1 MGVSCAALSMKQRL
15 EMTAELNGLVA
26 RHYRLTREELAVI
39 LDSFTSFEE
48 DSELENMEEI
58 KWGDALIRK
67 FNGEVR
73 QRVMGYFDALI

>member
-1 MGVSCAALSMKQRL
+1 M
-15 EMTAELNGLVA
+15 
-26 RHYRLTREELAVI
+26 I

-73 QRVMGYFDALI
+73 RRVMGYFDALI